1 MRKRLYSL
9 TILLAIVLL
18 SVTLAGCTDNDGDD
32 DGDDGGQFEIT
43 ITINGQEFNFLKL
56 LVNQTSVEIKASD
69 GKNYTGIPLLD
80 IIDLAPPTDKENQ
93 QYQIEAEDGYTKNV
107 TWEDIKKGII
117 TSHTEDHTMTVFPH
131 LPGKYRIRNVKSI
144 KPVTTPTLSVVGALF
159 TWDQPFD
166 MFDERIVEDNESNT
180 YEGVSLSD
188 LVNTSG
194 ISEPETHNFTI
205 VASDNY
211 SKEVTWDD
219 MMNGIL
225 VKDERK
231 SVFPEKEKKYWI
243 KDIVRIEVV

>member
-1 MRKRLYSL
+1 MIAVMGMA
-9 TILLAIVLL
+9 ILLTMSFA
-18 SVTLAGCTDNDGDD
+18 ACMDNDDD
-32 DGDDGGQFEIT
+32 DDDTAQNVVT
-43 ITINGQEFNFLKL
+43 VTINGKDFNFLGL
-56 LVNQTSVEIKASD
+56 LKNQTSKTIEGSD

-80 IIDLAPPTDKENQ
+80 IVNLEPPADKESK

-117 TSHTEDHTMTVFPH
+117 TSHDEDHTMTVFPH

-144 KPVTTPTLSVVGALF
+144 TPVTTPTISVVGTLF

-166 MFDERIVEDNESNT
+166 MFDERTVQDNESNI
-180 YEGVSLSD
+180 YEGVSPSD

-194 ISEPETHNFTI
+194 LNDPGTHNFTI
-205 VASDNY
+205 IASDNY

-231 SVFPEKEKKYWI
+231 SVFPEKEQKYWI